1 MGYYTVY
8 SLTKIKGK
16 SEDFDALNE
25 DLRELGIDLDSDCN
39 LKWYDHETDL
49 ENLTKKYPD
58 LVVELEGDGEDV
70 GDYWKKRFK
79 NGICEYYPHYRL
91 TTDAEETKARLNKK
105 IDSFTED
112 FVDCFNYFFN
122 DRSIEA
128 EGLER
133 MTISEIRDVL
143 SKIKDN

>member
-1 MGYYTVY
+1 MGYYTIY

-16 SEDFDALNE
+16 DEDFDALNK
-25 DLRELGIDLDSDCN
+25 DLRELGIDLDFDCN

-79 NGICEYYPHYRL
+79 NGICEYHPHYRL

-122 DRSIEA
+122 DRNIDA
-128 EGLER
+128 KGLEQ

-143 SKIKDN
+143 SKIKDC

>member
-1 MGYYTVY
+1 MGYYTIY
-8 SLTKIKGK
+8 SLTRIKGK

-79 NGICEYYPHYRL
+79 NGICEYEPHYKL
-91 TTDAEETKARLNKK
+91 TTDAVETKARLNKK
-105 IDSFTED
+105 IDSFAREFTET
-112 FVDCFNYFFN
+112 FNYFFD
-122 DRSIEA
+122 DRNIDA
-128 EGLER
+128 EGFEQ
-133 MTISEIRDVL
+133 MTISEIRDAL
-143 SKIKDN
+143 SKIKDC

>member
-1 MGYYTVY
+1 MNTVY

-58 LVVELEGDGEDV
+58 LVIELEGDGEDV

-91 TTDAEETKARLNKK
+91 TTDAEETKAHLNKK

>member
-79 NGICEYYPHYRL
+79 NGICEYHPHYRL

-105 IDSFTED
+105 IDSFIED
-112 FVDCFNYFFN
+112 FVDCFNYFSN
-122 DRSIEA
+122 DRNIEA
-128 EGLER
+128 EGLKQ

-143 SKIKDN
+143 SKIKDC

>member
-79 NGICEYYPHYRL
+79 NGICEYEPHYKL
-91 TTDAEETKARLNKK
+91 TTDAEETKAHLNKK
-105 IDSFTED
+105 IDSFAED

-122 DRSIEA
+122 GRSIEA